1 MQSYKEDKADPREEK
16 AYHVCKRLH
25 WDHQV
30 RRLCSFSPYKYQALT
45 VKSLFTLTRTLL
57 SFPSL
62 LLPPPPS
69 SFHTTGLY
77 VKIHVQELSSDAIE
91 DEGGMRS
98 PHGEMEGML
107 R

>member
-1 MQSYKEDKADPREEK
+1 MPSYKEDKVDPREQK

-30 RRLCSFSPYKYQALT
+30 RRLCSSPPYKYQALT
-45 VKSLFTLTRTLL
+45 VKSLLTRTLL

-62 LLPPPPS
+62 QLPPPP

-77 VKIHVQELSSDAIE
+77 VKVHVQELSSDAIE

-98 PHGEMEGML
+98 PHG
-107 R
+107 